1 MTESSI
7 YDFLKTYVD
16 KQTQLARD
24 DLQTMFTNYK
34 TKEIGTNI
42 DSVKTVANN
51 MDTINNNVDYIKK
64 AADNI
69 NDIQEVNHF
78 FEVSEG
84 ISTGNQLLGSGLL
97 KGIQYLYNKTTEDTV
112 ITIPSDCNA
121 FSIENLTL
129 GNGSSLVIE
138 DGATYKII

>member
-1 MTESSI
+1 MTISEI
-7 YDFLKTYVD
+7 YDFLKQYVD
-16 KQTQLARD
+16 KKVDLGKQELQQL
-24 DLQTMFTNYK
+24 FTNYK
-34 TKEIGTNI
+34 TKEVGSNI
-42 DSVKTVANN
+42 NSVKTVANN
-51 MDTINNNVDYIKK
+51 IDTINNNVEYIKK
-64 AADNI
+64 TADNI

-84 ISTGNQLLGSGLL
+84 VSTGNQLLGSGLL

-121 FSIENLTL
+121 FSVENITL
-129 GNGSSLVIE
+129 ENGSSLVIE